1 MEYVRINKEYDF
13 VKKRALVNFLTNSR
27 TELEHHFH
35 GRAQNMLSSIERY
48 EQANLRL
55 LLNGIGKGA
64 VDKIN
69 AAMANP
75 TESASIKEK
84 AFQAALTGIRE
95 GVMTYK
101 NDPIFPILNEEINNR
116 VNAYKALSSED
127 ESKLLSLNGD
137 QKKAVTD
144 SDKRDKQA
152 FLAIQPNINDPG
164 VKGNEKYKSY
174 VESTKASGH

>member
-1 MEYVRINKEYDF
+1 M
-13 VKKRALVNFLTNSR
+13 
-27 TELEHHFH
+27 
-35 GRAQNMLSSIERY
+35 
-48 EQANLRL
+48 
-55 LLNGIGKGA
+55 
-64 VDKIN
+64 
-69 AAMANP
+69 
-75 TESASIKEK
+75 
-84 AFQAALTGIRE
+84 TGIRE

-116 VNAYKALSSED
+116 VNAYKALSAED

-144 SDKRDKQA
+144 TDKRDKQA